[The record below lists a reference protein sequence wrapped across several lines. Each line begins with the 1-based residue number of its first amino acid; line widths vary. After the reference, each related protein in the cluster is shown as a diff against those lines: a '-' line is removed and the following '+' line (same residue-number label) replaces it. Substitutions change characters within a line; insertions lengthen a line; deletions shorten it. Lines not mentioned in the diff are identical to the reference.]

1 MSLKNKSNVI
11 KKINEVFKSYNK
23 GKKNHLNKIL
33 IQEMIS
39 NIKMSGVVFNKDIS
53 SGYPYYIINY
63 DDISGLTDTVT
74 SGSGKH
80 ANKSLY
86 VFKNKTDLIKTKRFK
101 KLLHCVKE
109 LEKISDNLSLDIE
122 FAINKK
128 DIFYLFQVRP
138 LIIKN
143 DIKKRYN
150 RLNQHLEL
158 IFRELKTKF
167 KKEKNLF
174 GKQTF
179 VRSDARLESCRDDWS
194 TSIPVGK

>member
-1 MSLKNKSNVI
+1 MKILYLHRLLGKYRSFLNVSLKNKSNVI
-11 KKINEVFKSYNK
+11 KKINEVLKATIK
-23 GKKNHLNKIL
+23 EKNHLNKIL

-128 DIFYLFQVRP
+128 DIFYLFQVS
-138 LIIKN
+138 
-143 DIKKRYN
+143 
-150 RLNQHLEL
+150 HL
-158 IFRELKTKF
+158 
-167 KKEKNLF
+167 
-174 GKQTF
+174 
-179 VRSDARLESCRDDWS
+179 
-194 TSIPVGK
+194 

>member
-101 KLLHCVKE
+101 LLHCVKE
-109 LEKISDNLSLDIE
+109 L
-122 FAINKK
+122 KK
-128 DIFYLFQVRP
+128 FLTIYL
-138 LIIKN
+138 
-143 DIKKRYN
+143 
-150 RLNQHLEL
+150 
-158 IFRELKTKF
+158 
-167 KKEKNLF
+167 
-174 GKQTF
+174 
-179 VRSDARLESCRDDWS
+179 
-194 TSIPVGK
+194 